1 MKAFVL
7 FAALALTLL
16 ACQQTAP
23 QPAPNV
29 LGTMRV
35 RFVLEPAAKGAGLRP
50 QVLSDIAASSPG
62 GVQMRLLSTNTFTFG
77 PRDQEGQRFV
87 SATYAVRNADVNGKA
102 YPNANNN
109 ISFLA
114 VSTPNSLD
122 ETAIGEMLSYGG
134 TPVAQP
140 LLAQSFKPTHAMRYD
155 FALGLPEVAPGGED
169 FQVFDESEVSSF
181 ATTSINPLNY
191 GFVVRNPA
199 TPNSRSLPANP
210 ATEDFFG
217 MVTFAM
223 RFPLQA
229 TAAEDPFAF
238 AMDFLVVTDSQTRVT
253 QSLEQQSNNQVSSLA
268 TSLTG
273 AVVNTLP
280 GSPYGATPTRFVSS
294 VRLARAP
301 NNNPVF
307 LVQAAQ
313 NIVVSSNADVATNG
327 AITLRQAINQVAT
340 GGTIDLSGINGQTI
354 RPSSSFVLGRNVTI
368 TNTASNPNVTL
379 RGGPTVIGPPTTSLS
394 NIQILEVQSGVTAT
408 IRHITIENGMA
419 RGAPARGGG
428 ILNAGTL
435 TLENSKFLG
444 NIALGNNGANA
455 TFLEGSAGESAQG
468 GAIHNTG
475 TLTISSSSFTNNRV
489 VGGVGGNGIVL
500 PVPPI
505 PGTGGRGGRAEGG
518 AIYNASGAILNL
530 SSSVFDRN
538 NATGGKGG
546 NGAVNSTGSSGSPG
560 LGGDANGGA
569 ALNAGTVNPS
579 SLTFGTAANANTVV
593 VGANGTGTIP
603 VGSPTAGTAQNPNTN
618 F

>member
-7 FAALALTLL
+7 AAALALTLL
-16 ACQQTAP
+16 ACQQAAP
-23 QPAPNV
+23 QMQPAPNV

-35 RFVLEPAAKGAGLRP
+35 RFVLEPSAKGAVLRP
-50 QVLSDIAASSPG
+50 QVLSDISTSSPG

-77 PRDQEGQRFV
+77 PRGEGGQRFV
-87 SATYAVRNADVNGKA
+87 SATYAVRNADVGGKA

-122 ETAIGEMLSYGG
+122 ETAIGEMQTYGG
-134 TPVAQP
+134 TPITQP
-140 LLAQSFKPTHAMRYD
+140 LLAQAFKPTHAMRYD
-155 FALGLPEVAPGGED
+155 FTLGLPEVAPGGED
-169 FQVFDESEVSSF
+169 FQVFDESEISSF
-181 ATTSINPLNY
+181 ATSSISPLNY
-191 GFVVRNPA
+191 GFVVRNPT

-217 MVTFAM
+217 TVTFAM

-253 QSLEQQSNNQVSSLA
+253 QSLEQQSSNQVSSLA

-340 GGTIDLSGINGQTI
+340 GGTIDMSFINGQTI
-354 RPSSSFVLGRNVTI
+354 TLGSGLVIGRDVTI
-368 TNTASNPNVTL
+368 TNTTPSNPNVVI
-379 RGGPTVIGPPTTSLS
+379 RGGTNAFGANNVRV
-394 NIQILEVQSGVTAT
+394 LEVQSGVTAT
-408 IRHITIENGMA
+408 VRHVSIENGTA

-428 ILNAGTL
+428 ILNAGNL
-435 TLENSKFLG
+435 TLENCKFRG
-444 NIALGNNGANA
+444 NQALGDVGANA
-455 TFLEGSAGESAQG
+455 TFMDGSAGEAAQG

-475 TLTISSSSFTNNRV
+475 TLTISSSSFTSNKA

-500 PVPPI
+500 NLPPI
-505 PGTGGRGGRAEGG
+505 PGRGGKGGFAEGG
-518 AIYNASGAILNL
+518 AVYNATGATLNL
-530 SSSVFDRN
+530 TTSIFSQN

-546 NGAVNSTGSSGSPG
+546 NAAVNSTNSAGSAG
-560 LGGDANGGA
+560 LGGNANGGA

-579 SLTFGTAANANTVV
+579 SLTFGTGTNVNTVV
-593 VGANGTGTIP
+593 VGANGTGIFP
-603 VGSPTAGTAQNPNTN
+603 IGSPTAGTAQNPNTN